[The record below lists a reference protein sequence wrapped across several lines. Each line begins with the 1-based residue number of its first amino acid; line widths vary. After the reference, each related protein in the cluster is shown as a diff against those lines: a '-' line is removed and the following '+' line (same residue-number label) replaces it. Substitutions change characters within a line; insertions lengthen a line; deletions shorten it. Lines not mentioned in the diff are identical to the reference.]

1 MLRTVCLF
9 VVVLPAA
16 LSACA
21 HHATF
26 HGTVASPGRVPADER
41 LAAREEWSPQLPD
54 QTAVLPPACPGAD
67 GGLYRSLTERECQC
81 LAAANAAVPAL
92 LQMENWLSAA
102 ADSRC
107 LCTQG
112 EAGSLQRRLRR
123 LREFQLRNEAA
134 KEALLRYY
142 DLAEAEAARYAA
154 CRSLDVIDRTIQD
167 VEQLAEQGVLLNGTV
182 EELRRRQLEVQ
193 QQLADL
199 VVTIDGLN
207 RAIYYR
213 LGLGDRQPYALWPD
227 LGLELHPQ
235 APPLEDVLATG
246 MTMRAELNILRIMR
260 AELID
265 ENLPIA
271 RGILQQ
277 ADPSLGITPGKQSHL
292 CKLLGLHE
300 DDELAIRDGQLLR
313 LLREREE
320 QISAEIQ
327 AQLTAL
333 EVRAQQVLL
342 ASTQVDNAK
351 RVLDDL
357 IELRRVGRG
366 MPLDISQAE
375 LRVFQQE
382 HELMNRFLAWKR
394 AQVELAASLGVL
406 AAECGFDVT
415 KIGCCCQ

>member
-1 MLRTVCLF
+1 MLRIACVC
-9 VVVLPAA
+9 VAVLPAA

-21 HHATF
+21 HHATP
-26 HGTVASPGRVPADER
+26 HGTVASPGRVVPEER
-41 LAAREEWSPQLPD
+41 LAPRQEWALELPD
-54 QTAVLPPACPGAD
+54 QPAMLPPPCPEAD
-67 GGLYRSLTERECQC
+67 GEAYRALTERECQC

-92 LQMENWLSAA
+92 LQMENWLSAT

-123 LREFQLRNEAA
+123 LREIQLRNEAA

-154 CRSLDVIDRTIQD
+154 CRSLEVINRTMAD
-167 VEQLAEQGVLLNGTV
+167 VEQLADQGVLLNGTV
-182 EELRRRQLEVQ
+182 KELRARRLELQ

-199 VVTIDGLN
+199 VVTVDGLN
-207 RAIYYR
+207 RTIYYR
-213 LGLGDRQPYALWPD
+213 LGLGDRQPYTIWPD
-227 LGLELHPQ
+227 IGLELRPQ
-235 APPLEDVLATG
+235 VPPVQEALTTG
-246 MTMRAELNILRIMR
+246 LTMRAELNILRVLR
-260 AELID
+260 AELSD

-271 RGILQQ
+271 RGVLQQ
-277 ADPSLGITPGKQSHL
+277 ADPALGIVPGKQSHI
-292 CKLLGLHE
+292 CKLLGLHDE
-300 DDELAIRDGQLLR
+300 DELAIRDGQLLR

-320 QISAEIQ
+320 QIAAEIQ

-333 EVRAQQVLL
+333 EIRGQQVLL
-342 ASTQVDNAK
+342 ATRQVEYAQHT
-351 RVLDDL
+351 LDDL
-357 IELRRVGRG
+357 IELRRLGRG

-382 HELMNRFLAWKR
+382 QEQMKRFLAWKR

-415 KIGCCCQ
+415 KGGCCY